1 MSGFDQATQNLYSG
15 SNASVNT
22 SYRPESTAVSPK
34 TNRCPTTSRVTFA
47 IHDKIEPTNQRWTRN
62 FYTTTH
68 TNWPGLDKVPGLE
81 RMLGDLPEFHLT
93 ARTVEELD
101 VKDGGKSLE
110 VARSLN
116 KGLKTITSAIQA
128 IDTDVRVDRYYVDD
142 NNGTIERM
150 DGDDRDGDE
159 SWTRSSE
166 KSIPASGRSTPIH
179 PSQISLPW
187 TIPRSGGPVPPSPEP
202 STLPLS
208 RRDPNADARSEK
220 PSR

>member
-1 MSGFDQATQNLYSG
+1 MSGFDQATENLYSG

-68 TNWPGLDKVPGLE
+68 TNWPGLDKIPDLE
-81 RMLGDLPEFHLT
+81 RMLGDLPEFHVI

-101 VKDGGKSLE
+101 VKDGGKTLE

-116 KGLKTITSAIQA
+116 KGLDAITSAIRA
-128 IDTDVRVDRYYVDD
+128 IDPDVRVDRYYVDD

-150 DGDDRDGDE
+150 DGDDHAGEERLGELIREEYPSIATYHSNPCFTDIASLDNFSTG
-159 SWTRSSE
+159 TA
-166 KSIPASGRSTPIH
+166 KSG
-179 PSQISLPW
+179 
-187 TIPRSGGPVPPSPEP
+187 TINSPTATQKSKRGLEI
-202 STLPLS
+202 
-208 RRDPNADARSEK
+208 
-220 PSR
+220 